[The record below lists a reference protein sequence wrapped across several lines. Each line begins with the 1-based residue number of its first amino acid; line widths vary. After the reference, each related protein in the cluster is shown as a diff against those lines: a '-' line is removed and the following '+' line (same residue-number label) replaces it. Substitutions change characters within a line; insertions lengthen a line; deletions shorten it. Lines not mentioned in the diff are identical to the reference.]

1 MKKRKVTIVWKYIPQ
16 YRKSFYELLKIKLEQ
31 MGIELALIYG
41 QPSRSEAARK
51 DAVDISW
58 GQKVHNTYITVGKRE
73 LLWQP
78 ALPLLQDSDLVIL
91 EIANKLLINYILL
104 IQNAFGMTN
113 MAFWGHG
120 KNFQAKKEDYLNEKI
135 KQILATKVNWWFAYN
150 ELGASVISALGYPRE
165 RITVVQNAIDTND
178 LKTTFEKL
186 KPEEIEQVRQ
196 QLGIKGKHVGL
207 YVGGMYPDKQIKFLL
222 DALVYIR
229 GQIVDFEM
237 IFIGSGIDA
246 GLIKDASEK
255 HAWIHYLGPK
265 FDSEKV
271 PYFALSHLF
280 LMPGA
285 VGLSILDCTT
295 MGVPLITTKDRFHGP
310 EIEYLVVGENG
321 IIVDAGDDPQIYA
334 QAVIDLFKDENK
346 RLKLVS
352 GCRSSG
358 LKFSVENMVENFANG
373 IQSALAK

>member
-178 LKTTFEKL
+178 L
-186 KPEEIEQVRQ
+186 
-196 QLGIKGKHVGL
+196 
-207 YVGGMYPDKQIKFLL
+207 
-222 DALVYIR
+222 
-229 GQIVDFEM
+229 
-237 IFIGSGIDA
+237 
-246 GLIKDASEK
+246 
-255 HAWIHYLGPK
+255 
-265 FDSEKV
+265 
-271 PYFALSHLF
+271 
-280 LMPGA
+280 
-285 VGLSILDCTT
+285 
-295 MGVPLITTKDRFHGP
+295 
-310 EIEYLVVGENG
+310 
-321 IIVDAGDDPQIYA
+321 
-334 QAVIDLFKDENK
+334 
-346 RLKLVS
+346 
-352 GCRSSG
+352 
-358 LKFSVENMVENFANG
+358 
-373 IQSALAK
+373 